1 MSKMA
6 KVSIIMPVYN
16 SERYVSYAIDS
27 VLNQSFEDFE
37 LILVDDGSVDKSG
50 QICDV
55 YAQKDA
61 RIRVIHQ
68 RNQGL
73 CAARNAGLNI
83 AKGDYIGFI
92 DNDDFY
98 YPDLIKDNY
107 SLAFRYGADVIRFD
121 RLRLQT
127 FDDNK
132 KPLKDVSG
140 TRGMFKKGEKISVF
154 RGKEIIQQYQKIKKS
169 GALYGIWN
177 GLFRRQFLEDNNLRF
192 DTRIKFGGEDCL
204 LNMQALEK
212 AECYVFHK
220 GVYYRYERRY
230 GNSTST
236 KFDKNR
242 LEAIEILSEKDR
254 ELVERVKNNS
264 GLLLY
269 NQTDYIIEVIK
280 ILSHPK
286 CPWTCREKYK
296 YLQYLQEKSSL
307 HNGQYQKYEKDVYK
321 QNILMGIMSSF
332 FYRKK
337 FNICFVIVN
346 VYMRIEKYR
355 TIFIY
360 KLRGR

>member
-140 TRGMFKKGEKISVF
+140 TRGMFKKEKRF
-154 RGKEIIQQYQKIKKS
+154 
-169 GALYGIWN
+169 L
-177 GLFRRQFLEDNNLRF
+177 FLEEKKLFNN
-192 DTRIKFGGEDCL
+192 I
-204 LNMQALEK
+204 
-212 AECYVFHK
+212 
-220 GVYYRYERRY
+220 RRSRNREPYMGY
-230 GNSTST
+230 G
-236 KFDKNR
+236 
-242 LEAIEILSEKDR
+242 
-254 ELVERVKNNS
+254 
-264 GLLLY
+264 
-269 NQTDYIIEVIK
+269 
-280 ILSHPK
+280 
-286 CPWTCREKYK
+286 
-296 YLQYLQEKSSL
+296 
-307 HNGQYQKYEKDVYK
+307 
-321 QNILMGIMSSF
+321 MGYSDGSF
-332 FYRKK
+332 
-337 FNICFVIVN
+337 
-346 VYMRIEKYR
+346 
-355 TIFIY
+355 
-360 KLRGR
+360 